1 MSSLKSITVTPTN
14 SKSSL
19 PVAHKPTVGMTTR
32 VTYDFEVFYVT
43 KSVKTDQLSTDVN
56 LPNNVAI
63 TRFARVVHRLGN
75 VQTGDREQAEIN
87 EKQLNAIERT
97 SSIIR
102 QYRK

>member
-1 MSSLKSITVTPTN
+1 MSSLKSISVTPSN

-19 PVAHKPTVGMTTR
+19 PIAHKPTLGRTTR
-32 VTYDFEVFYVT
+32 ITYDFEVFYVT

-87 EKQLNAIERT
+87 EKQLNAIEN
-97 SSIIR
+97 SIEHPA
-102 QYRK
+102 